1 MPAQPGGPVDRYLVE
16 RAISGDRDAYTELV
30 RLTIDRSYALA
41 TLILRDPEWA
51 RDATQEA
58 YVTAWRDLSSLRDPD
73 RFDAWIRR
81 IVVRACYRE
90 SARERRRRHVDIGEL
105 DLVGA
110 VADSSVACRPAR
122 RAGTRVPPGSI
133 RTSGR
138 PSYSTTTS
146 ACPSPR
152 SPRSMGVPVGT
163 AKSRLHRAT
172 NAMRAT
178 LEADA
183 RASLT
188 PGRRP
193 A

>member
-1 MPAQPGGPVDRYLVE
+1 MDRNLVE

-105 DLVGA
+105 DLAGA
-110 VADSSVACRPAR
+110 VADSSLLLAQRDELERGFRRLDPDQRTALVLHHYLGLSVAEVAE
-122 RAGTRVPPGSI
+122 
-133 RTSGR
+133 
-138 PSYSTTTS
+138 
-146 ACPSPR
+146 
-152 SPRSMGVPVGT
+152 SMGVPVGT

-183 RASLT
+183 RAPMT